1 MMIIIYRVT
10 FVGEDGI
17 YEFVLGAKL
26 SILNRNN
33 RNCFS
38 KQDKA
43 FVKLLVTFSVAET
56 FYVCVKSTQT
66 VTSLLMVI
74 HGVRHGEPD

>member
-1 MMIIIYRVT
+1 MMISLYLLTIAE
-10 FVGEDGI
+10 EDRI

-66 VTSLLMVI
+66 VTSLLMII
-74 HGVRHGEPD
+74 HIVRHGVPD